1 VCHLTFTGVSTFDA
15 HRRDGQCVH
24 PVFLGMV
31 ADERRPY
38 ECWGTTGDQGEE
50 A

>member
-1 VCHLTFTGVSTFDA
+1 VTATKPRQA